1 MGLKE
6 KSLTLKI
13 VVHFIF
19 ETILETIT
27 FLFLLFEAHER
38 LKDERQWRKGLCG
51 PENGTFQWF
60 YV

>member
-51 PENGTFQWF
+51 PENGTFQ
-60 YV
+60 